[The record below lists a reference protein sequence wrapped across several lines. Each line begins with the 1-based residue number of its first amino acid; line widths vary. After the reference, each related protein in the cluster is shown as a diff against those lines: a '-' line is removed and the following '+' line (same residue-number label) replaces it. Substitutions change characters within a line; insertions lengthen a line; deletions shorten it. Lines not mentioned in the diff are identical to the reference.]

1 MATEEQQVLEAL
13 GALSSI
19 PDEFH
24 WFCDLTEESEH
35 SSQESACSLDTSQ
48 RIEKAQVL
56 LKLFAIDH
64 GTLPWV
70 KDQLIKQ
77 LSRCAEEYDMAEI
90 EGFFE
95 QLNQWDVERIA
106 PILQQCEQTIQTL
119 PPQDRRLNNID
130 KEALYAMFDVLCDPT
145 LLQYEPLA
153 SHFRFAF
160 SAIQQRK
167 SKLKVDHDL
176 PAMIVFLFDKD
187 QGLKEWATY
196 TCTRRLSR
204 IEPTVFEK
212 ELLPFLTKTI
222 RRAAEFGNEEDLT
235 RFFSGALTIIQNASR
250 ELILKC
256 ICGANEDL
264 IKFTINHVADKAK
277 YLENI
282 LLLIGELMRKLRYD
296 FWDAASPVSP
306 TTFVDW
312 VFSNPQIEGTFL
324 QDRNTG
330 DDYGATLQ
338 SYTNWIV
345 PFAETMRPSN
355 RAQASSNLLFNLLNK
370 YQNQK
375 SQPIAT
381 SICLREGMKILRMS
395 LDELSKRGISGSVEH
410 ILCRTAVKLVQQHM
424 GPLRKVLSK
433 TSSLFKDVSENLAA
447 ARAEAR
453 TILQYTLVLNCRI
466 IYEDYRLLSK
476 DKSLPSETITS
487 YFQELYY
494 TVLDQFVVNDTELAC
509 DILGSLLDLVG
520 LEKIRIQDQNP
531 ELKVSD
537 SPLRTAKLEFNKTL
551 GLLNAT
557 VGEILN
563 RVSEFD
569 PEHLVQILQHPKASR
584 FVIASLFSP
593 ENGYYLPGV
602 DIIKQAFNTIGKVEG
617 LTVMLT
623 NNFDTAINA
632 FIWGIR
638 RITQM
643 RTFGPMP
650 SLVKTCVYL
659 IQILCDSPDGLFLQE
674 GRFTTEDEKNKLSEF
689 WEYQWR
695 LLGAIFEETINFQKA
710 QDRGTLVEFTRDTME
725 YADTLFSSFPA
736 FEKAIA
742 PLVPESAFEANSQQ
756 ISKTGIDLLQ
766 FANRSIYKI
775 AMWLRLRDEPLLRI
789 CHGLLC
795 KILKQLHQANITVE
809 SSGISRLM
817 KFATRGDQSKYQ
829 TNMTEQ
835 QKADL
840 RAACGEPVVSEK
852 HISRKSDTKKQTT
865 LAQWTAP
872 IDDTRI
878 KREADKEVIEIP
890 DEDSDDGFADE
901 DLVAALERSER
912 TAISDK
918 LKQQSKALPPTPKA
932 RPSIVP
938 RGVSKTKLKVDPAVE
953 RARADVAER
962 VRLRK
967 EMEREKE
974 LAMQSTVGA
983 TLQGINI
990 KPANTPKKGPI
1001 VIGDETSSSEEEGD
1015 DEDDGTGL
1023 FALATKS
1030 KKTTQLID
1038 GPRPGFRQPV
1048 NFTVQKQARSAADLR
1063 ARLTP
1068 DLSPL
1073 YRRILNWDF
1082 FHDQDFPPGSIAKD
1096 YMMVTNI
1103 FQNVAEYKS
1112 TFEPLLM
1119 LECWNQFRKAKEE
1132 NNFAVFSLEL
1142 ATRMNA
1148 DNFVELHMTMDQTDY
1163 VAQKVSVM
1171 ESDVLL
1177 VSTAANNPLSSPSEP
1192 SCLARV
1198 VGITKKR
1205 SVVEI
1210 SLRCLPS
1217 PSMLPALKVKAKY
1230 RVAKILSL
1238 TPLEREYGALL
1249 SLAYYDL
1256 LDEILHAR
1264 PSPLVKPPDDEVE
1277 RTRSNY
1283 QVNEPQ
1289 ARAICAATNNEGFTL
1304 IQGPPGTGKT
1314 KTVVGIVGSILTPGG
1329 DKLGAAP
1336 TKGTKKILVCAPSNA
1351 AVDELVLRFK
1361 DGVRTLTGENFR
1373 PNIVRLGRSDAI
1385 NAAVKD
1391 VTLDDLI
1398 DARLSGQEALKRATG
1413 GTTVDAAQLREE
1425 MNKLLAERDA
1435 VRAAKDNAFAN
1446 NHEDRLKLQQEERE
1460 LTNKIRTKG
1469 RQIDEKQDAQSTD
1482 RRNQDILRRKIQQE
1496 IMDQAQIICATL
1508 SGAGHE
1514 MLKSVNVEFDTV
1526 VIDEAAQSIE
1536 LSALIP
1542 LKYGC
1547 TKCILVGDPK
1557 QLSLFVRMQMNHPDN
1572 VHLLSI
1578 QYRMH
1583 PDISRFPSTQFYDSE
1598 LQDGPDMA
1606 KLRQR
1611 LWHQSNLFG
1620 PYRFFDIQGQ
1630 ESSAS
1635 GHSLVNHQ
1643 EVTTALSLFRRITTD
1658 FRDQDFSGMIGII
1671 TPYKQQLFELK
1682 RRFKSEYG
1690 QKIVDAIEFNT
1701 TDAFQGREREVII
1714 FSCVRASPF
1723 GGVGFLS
1730 DIRRM
1735 NVGLTRAKSSL
1746 FILGNAQSLLRN
1758 EFWGKLVRDAKA
1770 RGVYTDGSIQG
1781 MLSKSTRIFDPSAR
1795 EVIFPMAMD
1804 IDVEEPQPVIKK
1816 DSIDQHT
1823 PTADPRI
1830 KQDFNQKVSTQPP
1843 RKRPGTVDPRP
1854 NSRKQQA
1861 AGQGNIPNRQP
1872 VIPLSRPMPTP
1883 IVAPASLIPPTPSY
1897 DLSEPGNVGQP
1908 NGPLCRRCGNFGHV
1922 RAHCANPENAAKV
1935 RHMLKHETGD
1945 PHDRS
1950 IPPVQSSLAV
1960 EEPRAQ
1966 KRKPKDHSNNSAK
1979 RREIDGRVPAPQDSN
1994 VQPGNVGGNVTKI
2007 PPRQPQLMARI
2018 PTNSRPVAPPRPKK
2032 AADPFIRPKDK
2043 KRQPRPP
2050 NAPGA

>member
-1 MATEEQQVLEAL
+1 
-13 GALSSI
+13 
-19 PDEFH
+19 
-24 WFCDLTEESEH
+24 
-35 SSQESACSLDTSQ
+35 
-48 RIEKAQVL
+48 
-56 LKLFAIDH
+56 
-64 GTLPWV
+64 
-70 KDQLIKQ
+70 
-77 LSRCAEEYDMAEI
+77 MAEI

-95 QLNQWDVERIA
+95 QLNQWDVERIT
-106 PILQQCEQTIQTL
+106 PILQQCEQTIQNL

-153 SHFRFAF
+153 SHFRFTF

-187 QGLKEWATY
+187 LGLQEWATY
-196 TCTRRLSR
+196 TCTRRLPR

-222 RRAAEFGNEEDLT
+222 RRAAEFGSEEDLT

-306 TTFVDW
+306 ITFVDY
-312 VFSNPQIEGTFL
+312 VFSNPQIEGTLL
-324 QDRNTG
+324 QERNTS
-330 DDYGATLQ
+330 DDYGTTLQ

-345 PFAETMRPSN
+345 PFAETIRPSN
-355 RAQASSNLLFNLLNK
+355 RPQASSNLLFNLLNK
-370 YQNQK
+370 YQNPK

-395 LDELSKRGISGSVEH
+395 LDELSKKGISGSVEH

-453 TILQYTLVLNCRI
+453 TILQYALILNCRI

-487 YFQELYY
+487 YFQELYN

-509 DILGSLLDLVG
+509 DTLGSLLNLVG
-520 LEKIRIQDQNP
+520 LEKLRIPNERAQNP
-531 ELKVSD
+531 ELKSSD
-537 SPLRTAKLEFNKTL
+537 SPLWTAKLEFNKTL
-551 GLLNAT
+551 GLLNTT

-569 PEHLVQILQHPKASR
+569 PENLVQILHHPKASR

-593 ENGYYLPGV
+593 ENGYYLPSV

-623 NNFDTAINA
+623 NNFDSAIDA

-659 IQILCDSPDGLFLQE
+659 IQILCDSQDGLLLQE
-674 GRFTTEDEKNKLSEF
+674 GKFTTRDEKNKLSEF

-695 LLGAIFEETINFQKA
+695 LLGAIFEETINFQKT
-710 QDRGTLVEFTRDTME
+710 QDRGALVEFTRDTME

-742 PLVPESAFEANSQQ
+742 PLVPESAFEANSQR

-795 KILKQLHQANITVE
+795 KILKQLQQANITVE
-809 SSGISRLM
+809 PDGISRLM

-872 IDDTRI
+872 IDDSKI
-878 KREADKEVIEIP
+878 KREADKEVIEIL

-901 DLVAALERSER
+901 DLVMALERSER

-918 LKQQSKALPPTPKA
+918 LKQQSKASGSLPPQPKA

-938 RGVSKTKLKVDPAVE
+938 KGVSKTKPKVDPAVE

-962 VRLRK
+962 VRLKK

-983 TLQGINI
+983 TLQGTNI
-990 KPANTPKKGPI
+990 KPANAPKRGAI
-1001 VIGDETSSSEEEGD
+1001 VIGDESSSSEEEGD

-1038 GPRPGFRQPV
+1038 GPHPGFRQPV
-1048 NFTVQKQARSAADLR
+1048 NFAIQKQARSAADLR

-1073 YRRILNWDF
+1073 YRRILTWDF
-1082 FHDQDFPPGSIAKD
+1082 FHDQDFPPGSSAKD
-1096 YMMVTNI
+1096 YMMVANT
-1103 FQNVAEYKS
+1103 FRNVGEYKS

-1132 NNFAVFSLEL
+1132 NNFTVFSLEL

-1148 DNFVELHMTMDQTDY
+1148 DNFVELHMTMDQVDF

-1177 VSTAANNPLSSPSEP
+1177 VSTAANNPLLSSSEP

-1205 SVVEI
+1205 NVVEM
-1210 SLRCLPS
+1210 SVRCLPS

-1230 RVAKILSL
+1230 RVAKILSYVN
-1238 TPLEREYGALL
+1238 PL
-1249 SLAYYDL
+1249 
-1256 LDEILHAR
+1256 
-1264 PSPLVKPPDDEVE
+1264 
-1277 RTRSNY
+1277 N
-1283 QVNEPQ
+1283 
-1289 ARAICAATNNEGFTL
+1289 
-1304 IQGPPGTGKT
+1304 
-1314 KTVVGIVGSILTPGG
+1314 
-1329 DKLGAAP
+1329 
-1336 TKGTKKILVCAPSNA
+1336 
-1351 AVDELVLRFK
+1351 
-1361 DGVRTLTGENFR
+1361 
-1373 PNIVRLGRSDAI
+1373 
-1385 NAAVKD
+1385 
-1391 VTLDDLI
+1391 
-1398 DARLSGQEALKRATG
+1398 
-1413 GTTVDAAQLREE
+1413 
-1425 MNKLLAERDA
+1425 
-1435 VRAAKDNAFAN
+1435 
-1446 NHEDRLKLQQEERE
+1446 
-1460 LTNKIRTKG
+1460 
-1469 RQIDEKQDAQSTD
+1469 
-1482 RRNQDILRRKIQQE
+1482 
-1496 IMDQAQIICATL
+1496 
-1508 SGAGHE
+1508 
-1514 MLKSVNVEFDTV
+1514 
-1526 VIDEAAQSIE
+1526 
-1536 LSALIP
+1536 
-1542 LKYGC
+1542 
-1547 TKCILVGDPK
+1547 
-1557 QLSLFVRMQMNHPDN
+1557 
-1572 VHLLSI
+1572 
-1578 QYRMH
+1578 
-1583 PDISRFPSTQFYDSE
+1583 
-1598 LQDGPDMA
+1598 
-1606 KLRQR
+1606 
-1611 LWHQSNLFG
+1611 
-1620 PYRFFDIQGQ
+1620 
-1630 ESSAS
+1630 
-1635 GHSLVNHQ
+1635 
-1643 EVTTALSLFRRITTD
+1643 
-1658 FRDQDFSGMIGII
+1658 
-1671 TPYKQQLFELK
+1671 
-1682 RRFKSEYG
+1682 
-1690 QKIVDAIEFNT
+1690 
-1701 TDAFQGREREVII
+1701 
-1714 FSCVRASPF
+1714 
-1723 GGVGFLS
+1723 
-1730 DIRRM
+1730 
-1735 NVGLTRAKSSL
+1735 
-1746 FILGNAQSLLRN
+1746 
-1758 EFWGKLVRDAKA
+1758 
-1770 RGVYTDGSIQG
+1770 
-1781 MLSKSTRIFDPSAR
+1781 
-1795 EVIFPMAMD
+1795 
-1804 IDVEEPQPVIKK
+1804 
-1816 DSIDQHT
+1816 
-1823 PTADPRI
+1823 
-1830 KQDFNQKVSTQPP
+1830 
-1843 RKRPGTVDPRP
+1843 
-1854 NSRKQQA
+1854 
-1861 AGQGNIPNRQP
+1861 
-1872 VIPLSRPMPTP
+1872 
-1883 IVAPASLIPPTPSY
+1883 
-1897 DLSEPGNVGQP
+1897 
-1908 NGPLCRRCGNFGHV
+1908 
-1922 RAHCANPENAAKV
+1922 
-1935 RHMLKHETGD
+1935 
-1945 PHDRS
+1945 
-1950 IPPVQSSLAV
+1950 
-1960 EEPRAQ
+1960 
-1966 KRKPKDHSNNSAK
+1966 
-1979 RREIDGRVPAPQDSN
+1979 
-1994 VQPGNVGGNVTKI
+1994 
-2007 PPRQPQLMARI
+2007 
-2018 PTNSRPVAPPRPKK
+2018 
-2032 AADPFIRPKDK
+2032 
-2043 KRQPRPP
+2043 
-2050 NAPGA
+2050 

>member
-24 WFCDLTEESEH
+24 WFCALTEESEH
-35 SSQESACSLDTSQ
+35 SSQEPACSLDTSQ
-48 RIEKAQVL
+48 RIAKAQVL

-64 GTLPWV
+64 GSLPWV

-77 LSRCAEEYDMAEI
+77 LSRCAECVKTFHEKKREMFIDMQREYDMAEI

-95 QLNQWDVERIA
+95 QLNQWDVERIS
-106 PILQQCEQTIQTL
+106 PILQRCEQTILNL
-119 PPQDRRLNNID
+119 PPQDRRLNYID

-153 SHFRFAF
+153 SNFRYTF

-196 TCTRRLSR
+196 TCTRRLPR
-204 IEPTVFEK
+204 IEPTIFEK

-235 RFFSGALTIIQNASR
+235 RFFSGALTIILNASR

-264 IKFTINHVADKAK
+264 IKFTINHVADKAQ

-312 VFSNPQIEGTFL
+312 VFSNPQIEGML
-324 QDRNTG
+324 LKDRNTS
-330 DDYGATLQ
+330 DDYGAILQ

-355 RAQASSNLLFNLLNK
+355 RPQASSNLLFNLLNK
-370 YQNQK
+370 YQNPK

-381 SICLREGMKILRMS
+381 SICLREGMKVLRMS
-395 LDELSKRGISGSVEH
+395 LDELSKKGISGSVEH

-447 ARAEAR
+447 ARAEAK
-453 TILQYTLVLNCRI
+453 TILQYALILNCRI

-487 YFQELYY
+487 YFQELYN
-494 TVLDQFVVNDTELAC
+494 TVLDQIVINDTEIAC
-509 DILGSLLDLVG
+509 DTLGSLLDLVG
-520 LEKIRIQDQNP
+520 LEKIRIQDEKAQIP
-531 ELKVSD
+531 EPKSSD
-537 SPLRTAKLEFNKTL
+537 SPLRAAKLEFNKTL

-569 PEHLVQILQHPKASR
+569 PENLIQILQHTKASR

-593 ENGYYLPGV
+593 ENDYYLPGV
-602 DIIKQAFNTIGKVEG
+602 DIIKQAFDTIGKVEG
-617 LTVMLT
+617 LTVMLK
-623 NNFDTAINA
+623 NNFDTAIDA

-650 SLVKTCVYL
+650 NLVKTCVYL
-659 IQILCDSPDGLFLQE
+659 IQILCDSQDGLLLQE
-674 GRFTTEDEKNKLSEF
+674 GKFTTEDEKNKLSEF

-695 LLGAIFEETINFQKA
+695 LLGAIFEETINFQKS
-710 QDRGTLVEFTRDTME
+710 QDRRALVEFTRDTME

-742 PLVPESAFEANSQQ
+742 PSVPESAFEANSQR

-795 KILKQLHQANITVE
+795 KILKQLHQANVTVE
-809 SSGISRLM
+809 PDGVSRLM

-840 RAACGEPVVSEK
+840 RAACGEPVVFEK
-852 HISRKSDTKKQTT
+852 YVSRKSDTKKQAT

-872 IDDTRI
+872 IDDTTI
-878 KREADKEVIEIP
+878 KREADKEVIEIL

-912 TAISDK
+912 TAVSDR
-918 LKQQSKALPPTPKA
+918 LKQQSKASGSLPPPPKA
-932 RPSIVP
+932 RPSIVHK
-938 RGVSKTKLKVDPAVE
+938 GSKIKPKVDPAVE

-983 TLQGINI
+983 TLQGTKI

-1001 VIGDETSSSEEEGD
+1001 VIGDESSSSEEEGD

-1038 GPRPGFRQPV
+1038 GPRSGFRQPV

-1073 YRRILNWDF
+1073 YRRILNWNF
-1082 FHDQDFPPGSIAKD
+1082 FHDQDFPPGSSAKD
-1096 YMMVTNI
+1096 YLMVANT

-1132 NNFAVFSLEL
+1132 NNFTVFSLEL

-1148 DNFVELHMTMDQTDY
+1148 DNFVELHMTMDQADF

-1177 VSTAANNPLSSPSEP
+1177 VSTAANNPLSSPSEA

-1198 VGITKKR
+1198 VGIIKKR
-1205 SVVEI
+1205 TVVEM

-1217 PSMLPALKVKAKY
+1217 PSMLPVLKVKAKY

-1264 PSPLVKPPDDEVE
+1264 PSPLVKPLDDEVE
-1277 RTRSNY
+1277 HMRSNY

-1289 ARAICAATNNEGFTL
+1289 ARAICAATNSEGFTL
-1304 IQGPPGTGKT
+1304 IQGPPGTGIFQK
-1314 KTVVGIVGSILTPGG
+1314 P
-1329 DKLGAAP
+1329 
-1336 TKGTKKILVCAPSNA
+1336 
-1351 AVDELVLRFK
+1351 
-1361 DGVRTLTGENFR
+1361 
-1373 PNIVRLGRSDAI
+1373 
-1385 NAAVKD
+1385 
-1391 VTLDDLI
+1391 LI
-1398 DARLSGQEALKRATG
+1398 
-1413 GTTVDAAQLREE
+1413 
-1425 MNKLLAERDA
+1425 
-1435 VRAAKDNAFAN
+1435 
-1446 NHEDRLKLQQEERE
+1446 
-1460 LTNKIRTKG
+1460 
-1469 RQIDEKQDAQSTD
+1469 
-1482 RRNQDILRRKIQQE
+1482 
-1496 IMDQAQIICATL
+1496 
-1508 SGAGHE
+1508 
-1514 MLKSVNVEFDTV
+1514 
-1526 VIDEAAQSIE
+1526 
-1536 LSALIP
+1536 
-1542 LKYGC
+1542 
-1547 TKCILVGDPK
+1547 
-1557 QLSLFVRMQMNHPDN
+1557 
-1572 VHLLSI
+1572 
-1578 QYRMH
+1578 
-1583 PDISRFPSTQFYDSE
+1583 
-1598 LQDGPDMA
+1598 
-1606 KLRQR
+1606 
-1611 LWHQSNLFG
+1611 
-1620 PYRFFDIQGQ
+1620 
-1630 ESSAS
+1630 
-1635 GHSLVNHQ
+1635 
-1643 EVTTALSLFRRITTD
+1643 
-1658 FRDQDFSGMIGII
+1658 
-1671 TPYKQQLFELK
+1671 
-1682 RRFKSEYG
+1682 
-1690 QKIVDAIEFNT
+1690 
-1701 TDAFQGREREVII
+1701 
-1714 FSCVRASPF
+1714 
-1723 GGVGFLS
+1723 
-1730 DIRRM
+1730 
-1735 NVGLTRAKSSL
+1735 
-1746 FILGNAQSLLRN
+1746 
-1758 EFWGKLVRDAKA
+1758 
-1770 RGVYTDGSIQG
+1770 
-1781 MLSKSTRIFDPSAR
+1781 
-1795 EVIFPMAMD
+1795 
-1804 IDVEEPQPVIKK
+1804 
-1816 DSIDQHT
+1816 
-1823 PTADPRI
+1823 
-1830 KQDFNQKVSTQPP
+1830 
-1843 RKRPGTVDPRP
+1843 
-1854 NSRKQQA
+1854 
-1861 AGQGNIPNRQP
+1861 
-1872 VIPLSRPMPTP
+1872 
-1883 IVAPASLIPPTPSY
+1883 
-1897 DLSEPGNVGQP
+1897 
-1908 NGPLCRRCGNFGHV
+1908 
-1922 RAHCANPENAAKV
+1922 
-1935 RHMLKHETGD
+1935 
-1945 PHDRS
+1945 
-1950 IPPVQSSLAV
+1950 
-1960 EEPRAQ
+1960 
-1966 KRKPKDHSNNSAK
+1966 
-1979 RREIDGRVPAPQDSN
+1979 
-1994 VQPGNVGGNVTKI
+1994 
-2007 PPRQPQLMARI
+2007 
-2018 PTNSRPVAPPRPKK
+2018 
-2032 AADPFIRPKDK
+2032 
-2043 KRQPRPP
+2043 
-2050 NAPGA
+2050 